1 MRSFWTYAAVTGLC
15 GALLATPSHAQPIG
29 SGSPPP
35 GKTQPP
41 KGELG
46 SQPPGKTDSTK
57 PDPTKTDTSTGS
69 KDGKEAEKDPIVDE
83 AAKLFG
89 ENKVEEA
96 YKKLQEASG
105 KNDKLPPARLMLYRM
120 YLSRNMAA
128 EARRTIELAATENPD
143 HPDIYIT
150 FALLAMQQARYTD
163 AWLQFNRALLTIN
176 DTKRWN
182 DQQRKSV
189 SLACHSGLAQTAE
202 ARGQYDVAKKHF
214 EEVLKL
220 DYPKKDLA
228 GFRLSLGRVLF
239 QLDKKDDALK
249 EMQAAF
255 NDAPEMEPPGVSMAK
270 LYTGKAMQEQDKAK
284 QKDLIAKAKEW
295 FEYALKVDPKSFKAH
310 IAYAVWLFDMCYL
323 DKSFFALADEEL
335 KEAIKLDPKAYDT
348 KILRGLMYRWQGN
361 FEAAESEFET
371 AYREKPNDFFS
382 QNQLALA
389 LVEQKGN
396 PAKQQRA
403 VQLATEN
410 AQKYANQIPE
420 ATATYGYV
428 MFKNNRLD
436 DAEKA
441 LQMSFQSGQYT
452 ADALYYFA
460 LVNRYRGKLTEAA
473 QMLKIATTQPGRFM
487 FRKEATIDLEQ
498 LSGSKGGETP
508 SK

>member
-1 MRSFWTYAAVTGLC
+1 MRRIWTYAAVTGLC
-15 GALLATPSHAQPIG
+15 GALLVSPSHAQPIG
-29 SGSPPP
+29 GGTPPP

-41 KGELG
+41 STGVGG
-46 SQPPGKTDSTK
+46 STTTQPPGKTET
-57 PDPTKTDTSTGS
+57 PATPG
-69 KDGKEAEKDPIVDE
+69 KDNKEAEKDPIVDE

-96 YKKLQEASG
+96 YKKLQQAAS

-128 EARRTIELAATENPD
+128 DARRTIELAATENPE

-150 FALLAMQQARYTD
+150 FALLALQQARYTD

-182 DQQRKSV
+182 EQQRKSV

-202 ARGQYDVAKKHF
+202 ARQQYDMAKKHF

-228 GFRLSLGRVLF
+228 GFRASLGRVLF
-239 QLDKKDDALK
+239 QLDKKEDALK
-249 EMQAAF
+249 ELQAAY
-255 NDAPEMEPPGVSMAK
+255 NDAPEMEPPGVMMAK

-284 QKDLIAKAKEW
+284 QKELIAKAKEW
-295 FEYALKVDPKSFKAH
+295 FEYALKVDAKSFKAH
-310 IAYAVWLFDMCYL
+310 IAYAVWLFDMNYL
-323 DKSFFALADEEL
+323 DKSYFALADEEL

-348 KILRGLMYRWQGN
+348 KILRGLMHRWQGN
-361 FEAAESEFET
+361 YEAAESEFET
-371 AYREKPNDFFS
+371 AWRERPNDFYS

-403 VQLATEN
+403 VQLASEN
-410 AQKYANQIPE
+410 AQKYANQVPE

-498 LSGSKGGETP
+498 LSGSKGSETP
-508 SK
+508 AK